1 MAARQRGMT
10 EARWLGSKDP
20 APMLLFLQHRA
31 TNRKLGL
38 FGCACARRVWGLL
51 ADPRSRG
58 AIEAA
63 EGYWDGEVSLRDY
76 QEAAVAGQEALY
88 AAQEGERA
96 AACAAQAA
104 LRTSLGR
111 AWADVARAAGDG
123 AERATLCDLVRD
135 VFGNPYH
142 TPRIARPWPARPFS
156 TIARLAQAAYDERAL
171 PAGTLDPVRLAVL
184 ADALEE
190 AGVTDTFLVAHLRGP
205 GVHVR
210 GCLAVDAVLG
220 KG

>member
-1 MAARQRGMT
+1 MTASRRGMT
-10 EARWLGSKDP
+10 EARWLAYKDP

-51 ADPRSRG
+51 ADPWSRG
-58 AIEAA
+58 AVEAA

-88 AAQEGERA
+88 AAQQGEAA

-111 AWADVARAAGDG
+111 AWADVTRAVGNG
-123 AERATLCDLVRD
+123 AERARLCDLVRD

-142 TPRIARPWPARPFS
+142 APRVARSLPPRPCN
-156 TIARLAQAAYDERAL
+156 TITRLAQAAYDERAL
-171 PAGTLDPVRLAVL
+171 PTGALDPVRLAVL

-190 AGVTDTFLVAHLRGP
+190 AGVTDTILLAHLRGP

-210 GCLAVDAVLG
+210 GCFAVDAVLG
-220 KG
+220 KS